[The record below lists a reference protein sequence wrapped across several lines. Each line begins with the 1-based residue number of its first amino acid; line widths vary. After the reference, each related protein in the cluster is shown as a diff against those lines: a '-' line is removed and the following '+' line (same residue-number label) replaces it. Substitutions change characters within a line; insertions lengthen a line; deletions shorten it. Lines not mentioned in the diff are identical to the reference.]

1 MAPISEEDQRA
12 KMGFIDAFFDDF
24 DNKVSYLTDPY
35 NAGRRDEARTLCSCY
50 IDGLAS
56 ALCWP
61 DERTNYSY
69 VKILKEHGGNEIFAY
84 VHPKMLDEALNKLS
98 KRGERWKI
106 IHRSVSG
113 ELGTADRRLYEE
125 HEILELFA
133 PLLDVSAMEAVSKEL
148 WRGTFAAIIYDR
160 FRVAAVHGFGPPD
173 GTTFDDTTFQ
183 GTPVPPI
190 DFFMVHDCL
199 KRIVGVAGELS
210 KKSIKWFGHDYE

>member
-1 MAPISEEDQRA
+1 MSPISEEDRRA
-12 KMGFIDAFFDDF
+12 KMEFIDAFFDDL
-24 DNKVSYLTDPY
+24 DNKANYVLDLYS
-35 NAGRRDEARTLCSCY
+35 AGRRDEARILCSCY

-69 VKILKEHGGNEIFAY
+69 ARILKEHGGNEIFAY

-98 KRGERWKI
+98 KRGDKWKA
-106 IHRSVSG
+106 IHGRVSG
-113 ELGTADRRLYEE
+113 KLRATDRRLYEE
-125 HEILELFA
+125 REILD
-133 PLLDVSAMEAVSKEL
+133 LLATVLSKSAMELVSREL

-173 GTTFDDTTFQ
+173 GTTFDVTTFR
-183 GTPVPPI
+183 GKPVPRI

-199 KRIVGVAGELS
+199 KRVVGAARELS
-210 KKSIKWFGHDYE
+210 KKSGKWFGHDYE